1 MKRKFSKEQ
10 LATFLS
16 SEKDHSSGEI
26 RDYLN
31 TEEGKALLEEYFY
44 SVWKQTSS
52 TQLDPQKEQE
62 LYQKFLYKK
71 DSLYIQPKVVAI
83 GTKGLRSYMR
93 YVVAAAV
100 ILALG
105 FGLYQFY
112 FYNSSKDLP
121 NPTLAHSGLDSVVTG
136 LGQRAEIKLAD
147 GSVAHLGP
155 MSKLWYPQKF
165 AKDERHIILEGQAY
179 FDVSKSPDKP
189 FRISSHNYIT
199 TVLGTTFLIDSY
211 KADRYK
217 LLVSSG
223 KVQVERKNSA
233 NETQVLGIL
242 TKGLELVDQNG
253 QSQTRNA
260 DLLKLEAWLHK
271 DLVFNGERLQQI
283 VEEINRNYDLEI
295 TIENK
300 QLEEL
305 PITTIIKRGTNI
317 DQFLTQS
324 GEIFGF
330 KFSKKGRQYS
340 IYQPTN

>member
-1 MKRKFSKEQ
+1 MERRFTEEQ

-16 SEKDHSSGEI
+16 SEKEQSNDGEI
-26 RDYLN
+26 REYLN
-31 TEEGKALLEEYFY
+31 TEEGRAFLEEYFH
-44 SVWKQTSS
+44 SVWGQTNSA
-52 TQLDPQKEQE
+52 QLDSQKEQE
-62 LYQKFLYKK
+62 LYQKFLFKK
-71 DSLYIQPKVVAI
+71 KEQEDHSTVLDIEPKQN
-83 GTKGLRSYMR
+83 KRSYLR
-93 YVVAAAV
+93 YVAAAAV
-100 ILALG
+100 ILAIG
-105 FGLYQFY
+105 FGIRQYY
-112 FYNSSKDLP
+112 FQNNNKDLANTTWAP
-121 NPTLAHSGLDSVVTG
+121 SGLDSVVTG

-155 MSKLWYPQKF
+155 MSTLWYPKKF
-165 AKDERHIILEGQAY
+165 TKDERHIILKGQAY
-179 FDVSKSPDKP
+179 FDVSKNPTKP
-189 FRISSHNYIT
+189 FRISSHNYVT

-211 KADRYK
+211 EADRYK

-223 KVQVERKNSA
+223 KVQVEKKNSA
-233 NETQVLGIL
+233 NETQVLGIV
-242 TKGLELVDQNG
+242 TKGLELIDQN
-253 QSQTRNA
+253 SQPLIKDA

-305 PITTIIKRGTNI
+305 PITTVIKRGTNI

-330 KFSKKGRQYS
+330 KFSKKGRQYR
-340 IYQPTN
+340 IH

>member
-1 MKRKFSKEQ
+1 MEKKFTKEQ
-10 LATFLS
+10 LAAFLT
-16 SEKDHSSGEI
+16 SEKDHNSDDI
-26 RDYLN
+26 REYLN
-31 TEEGKALLEEYFY
+31 TEAGKALLDEYFY

-62 LYQKFLYKK
+62 LYQKFLFKK
-71 DSLYIQPKVVAI
+71 DSLDIQPKVVLI
-83 GTKGLRSYMR
+83 GTKGLRYYIR

-105 FGLYQFY
+105 FSLYLFY
-112 FYNSSKDLP
+112 FYNSSKDLS
-121 NPTLAHSGLDSVVTG
+121 NPILAHSGLDSVVTG
-136 LGQRAEIKLAD
+136 LGQRAEVKLAD

-165 AKDERHIILEGQAY
+165 AKDERHIMLEGQAY
-179 FDVSKSPDKP
+179 FDVSKNPDKP

-211 KADRYK
+211 QANHYK
-217 LLVSSG
+217 LMVSSG
-223 KVQVERKNSA
+223 KVQVEKKNAA

-253 QSQTRNA
+253 QSKTKNA

-300 QLEEL
+300 NLEKL

-330 KFSKKGRQYS
+330 KFSKEGRQYR
-340 IYQPTN
+340 IY

>member
-1 MKRKFSKEQ
+1 MEKKFSKEQ
-10 LATFLS
+10 LATFLA
-16 SEKDHSSGEI
+16 SEKDHSTEEI
-26 RDYLN
+26 REYLN
-31 TEEGKALLEEYFY
+31 TEEGKALLEEYFH
-44 SVWKQTSS
+44 SVWGQSS
-52 TQLDPQKEQE
+52 SAQLDPQREQE
-62 LYQKFLYKK
+62 LYQKFLFKK
-71 DSLYIQPKVVAI
+71 NSIEEDSKVKPI
-83 GTKGLRSYMR
+83 EIKPRKRSYLR
-93 YVVAAAV
+93 YIAAAAV

-105 FGLYQFY
+105 LGIRQYY
-112 FYNSSKDLP
+112 FDYSSTDQVNS
-121 NPTLAHSGLDSVVTG
+121 TLTYSGLDSVATG
-136 LGQRAEIKLAD
+136 LGQRAEVKLAD

-155 MSKLWYPQKF
+155 MSTLWYPKKF
-165 AKDERHIILEGQAY
+165 ASDERHIILKGQAY
-179 FDVSKSPDKP
+179 FDVSKNPHKP

-211 KADRYK
+211 QANHYK
-217 LLVSSG
+217 LMVSSG
-223 KVQVERKNSA
+223 KVQVEKKNA
-233 NETQVLGIL
+233 TNETQVLGVL
-242 TKGLELVDQNG
+242 TKGLELIDQNNVPL
-253 QSQTRNA
+253 TKDA

-300 QLEEL
+300 QLEAL

-340 IYQPTN
+340 IY